1 MVHMRMRQQ
10 DMRDLERLRGDGG
23 QQLIDLVAR
32 IDVDRVPGSLAADN
46 VAIFEKRPH
55 GRTFQ
60 DHMRLT
66 ILR

>member
-1 MVHMRMRQQ
+1 MTCSFS
-10 DMRDLERLRGDGG
+10 RGDER

-32 IDVDRVPGSLAADN
+32 IDEDRLPGSLAADH
-46 VAIFEKRPH
+46 VAILEKRPD